1 MIFYFKLIFI
11 FFDRLKIVLKLNI
24 CLMKFMKCFFLVTKE
39 HSLIFLTLEVVR
51 TKQVGDVLNAIAN
64 NQSPT
69 SI

>member
-1 MIFYFKLIFI
+1 
-11 FFDRLKIVLKLNI
+11 
-24 CLMKFMKCFFLVTKE
+24 MKFMKCFFLVTKE